1 MAVAPSTSSSS
12 SSSSGEK
19 RSSSLRSKQVKMD
32 YLKKQL
38 NKSYQEKKLVT
49 TGFSLSKEEAN
60 SKKSNNLVLVKPKST
75 PSESNTSKN
84 SNNNSAIS
92 GLVSN
97 DYGSDE
103 SDSN

>member
-1 MAVAPSTSSSS
+1 
-12 SSSSGEK
+12 
-19 RSSSLRSKQVKMD
+19 MD

-60 SKKSNNLVLVKPKST
+60 SKKSSNLVLVKPKST

-84 SNNNSAIS
+84 SNNSAPS